1 MTDLL
6 ERLRAALS
14 PDYRVERELGGGGMS
29 RVFLAEEMELGRRV
43 VIKVLPPEMAAGVSI
58 DRFRREIQLAAALQ
72 HPHIVPL
79 LHAGHVGEVLYYT
92 MPLIEGESL
101 RAKLA
106 REGALPIADSV
117 RILRDVVDALAYAHR
132 YGVAHRDIKPDNV
145 LISAHHAVVTDFGV
159 AKALGEATGETS
171 LTSVGVT
178 LGTPAYMAPEQAAA
192 DPHVDHRCDIY
203 AVGTLAYEM
212 LTGRP
217 PFAGGTAQQVL
228 AAQVSEA
235 PPPLSKYR
243 TTVPPALAET
253 VMRCLEKNPAD
264 RWQSADDLL
273 HQLEVMATPSG
284 GTQPVPAAA
293 ARARSGRR
301 TRLAVYAGLAAL
313 ALAAVSGVVF
323 IARGRGDAGSHQR
336 KMLLVLPFQNLGR
349 PDDDYFADGMTEEI
363 TARLGSVQDLG
374 VIARTTAVQYKNTGK
389 TIRQIGQELGVE
401 YVLEGT
407 VRWERSPTGSSRV
420 RVSPQLIRVSDATH
434 LWAHVYD
441 EVLAGVFEVQSG
453 IAQQVITALD
463 VALVEPERQAL
474 VAKPT
479 NNVAAYDAYLRGN
492 EYYSRGYE
500 EKGFRIAVEMYQ
512 EAVRLDRGFAQA
524 YAQLSIVH
532 SAMFWFYFDRTDGR
546 VAQAAS
552 AAAKALQL
560 RPNLPEAHLAMG
572 YYHYWGHLDYDRAL
586 QEFAMV
592 QARQPNNSD
601 VLSAMAFV
609 QRRQGKWAEAL
620 ANLRKAIELDPRSQ
634 TLAFEAGLTCHLT
647 RRYSEAERHFDRA
660 IELAPEWSEP
670 YSDRARLYLS
680 WEGNTEKAERSLL
693 PSLGKT
699 ERLALAGRTQR
710 LGEFFVPR
718 DEAYQAALRGLS
730 LSSAGSDTAGYFL
743 FKAEFYRQSHQP
755 QFERAY
761 SDSARVVLEAAVK
774 QRPEDA
780 GFHGALGLA
789 YAGLDRKG
797 DAIREARRSL
807 ELVPISKDAFFGAAR
822 AVNLAHVYA
831 LVGEHEAAID
841 QLKLLLS
848 IPSEISIPLL
858 RVDPNWDSL
867 RGDPRFQRLLA
878 GTP

>member
-106 REGALPIADSV
+106 RDGALPIADTV
-117 RILRDVVDALAYAHR
+117 RILQDVVDALAYAHR
-132 YGVAHRDIKPDNV
+132 HGVAHRDIKPDNV
-145 LISAHHAVVTDFGV
+145 LISDHHAVVTDFGV

-235 PPPLSKYR
+235 PAPLSKYR

-273 HQLEVMATPSG
+273 HQLDVMATPSG
-284 GTQPVPAAA
+284 GTRPVPAAA
-293 ARARSGRR
+293 ARAPSGRR
-301 TRLAVYAGLAAL
+301 TRLAVYAGLAGL

-323 IARGRGDAGSHQR
+323 IARGHGDAASHQR
-336 KMLLVLPFQNLGR
+336 KLLVVLPFQNLGR
-349 PDDDYFADGMTEEI
+349 AADDYFADGITEEI

-374 VIARTTAVQYKNTGK
+374 VIARTTASQYKNTAK
-389 TIRQIGQELGVE
+389 TIRQIGQELSVE

-407 VRWERSPTGSSRV
+407 VRWERSPSGSSRV

-492 EYYSRGYE
+492 DYYSRGYE

-512 EAVRLDRGFAQA
+512 EAVGLDPGFAQA

-532 SAMFWFYFDRTDGR
+532 SALFWFYFDRTDGR
-546 VAQAAS
+546 LGQAAS

-560 RPNLPEAHLAMG
+560 RPDLPEAHLAMG

-592 QARQPNNSD
+592 QARWPNNSD
-601 VLSAMAFV
+601 VLSATAYV

-620 ANLRKAIELDPRSQ
+620 ANLSRAIELDPRSN
-634 TLAFEAGLTCHLT
+634 TLAFEVGLTYVLM
-647 RRYSEAERHFDRA
+647 RRYPEAERYLDRA
-660 IELAPEWSEP
+660 IELAPEWPEP
-670 YSDRARLYLS
+670 YSEKARLYLD
-680 WEGNTEKAERSLL
+680 WKGNTERAERPLL
-693 PSLGKT
+693 QSLGKT
-699 ERLALAGRTQR
+699 DRLARAGTNR
-710 LGEFFVPR
+710 LGTLFIPR
-718 DEAYQAALRGLS
+718 NEEYRAAVRGRS
-730 LSSAGSDTAGYFL
+730 LGSAGSDTAGYFL
-743 FKAEFYRQSHQP
+743 FKAELYRQSHEP
-755 QFERAY
+755 RLERAY
-761 SDSARVVLEAAVK
+761 SDSARAVLEADVRK
-774 QRPEDA
+774 RPEDA
-780 GFHGALGLA
+780 GFRAALGLA
-789 YAGLDRKG
+789 YAGLDRKA
-797 DAIREARRSL
+797 DAIREARRSV
-807 ELVPISKDAFFGAAR
+807 ELVPLSKDAYFGAAR
-822 AVNLAHVYA
+822 VENLAHVYA
-831 LVGEHEAAID
+831 LVGEPEAAID

-867 RGDPRFQRLLA
+867 RGDPRSQRLLA

>member
-1 MTDLL
+1 MPDL
-6 ERLRAALS
+6 RCGRA
-14 PDYRVERELGGGGMS
+14 
-29 RVFLAEEMELGRRV
+29 LA
-43 VIKVLPPEMAAGVSI
+43 
-58 DRFRREIQLAAALQ
+58 DALQ

-79 LHAGHVGEVLYYT
+79 LHAGQVEEVLYYT

-106 REGALPIADSV
+106 REGALPIADTV

-132 YGVAHRDIKPDNV
+132 HDVAHRDIKPDNV
-145 LISAHHAVVTDFGV
+145 LVTDHHAVVTDFGV

-171 LTSVGVT
+171 LTSIGVT

-192 DPHVDHRCDIY
+192 DPHVDHRCAIY

-217 PFAGGTAQQVL
+217 PFTGGTPQQLL

-235 PPPLSKYR
+235 PAPLLKYR

-264 RWQSADDLL
+264 RWQSADEVL
-273 HQLEVMATPSG
+273 HQLEAMATPSG
-284 GTQPVPAAA
+284 GTQPVPAAP
-293 ARARSGRR
+293 ARVPSGRR
-301 TRLAVYAGLAAL
+301 TRLTVYAGLAGL

-323 IARGRGDAGSHQR
+323 IARGHGDAASHQR
-336 KMLLVLPFQNLGR
+336 KLLVVLPFQNLGR
-349 PDDDYFADGMTEEI
+349 AADDYFADGITEEI
-363 TARLGSVQDLG
+363 TARLGSLQDLG
-374 VIARTTAVQYKNTGK
+374 VIARTTAGQYKNTAK

-407 VRWERSPTGSSRV
+407 VRWERSPAGSNRV

-441 EVLAGVFEVQSG
+441 EVLAGVFEGQAG
-453 IAQQVITALD
+453 IAQQVIDALD

-479 NNVAAYDAYLRGN
+479 NSVAAYDAYLRGN
-492 EYYSRGYE
+492 EYYSRGYQ
-500 EKGFRIAVEMYQ
+500 EKGFRIAVGMYQ
-512 EAVRLDRGFAQA
+512 EAIRLDPAFAQA
-524 YAQLSIVH
+524 YAHLSIVH
-532 SAMFWFYFDRTDGR
+532 SGLFWFYFDRTEAR
-546 VAQAAS
+546 LAEAVRAAQ
-552 AAAKALQL
+552 KALQL
-560 RPNLPEAHLAMG
+560 RADLPDAHMAMG

-586 QEFAMV
+586 QEFAIV
-592 QARQPNNSD
+592 QARRPNNSD
-601 VLSAMAFV
+601 VLSATAFV

-620 ANLRKAIELDPRSQ
+620 ANLNRTIKLDPRSN
-634 TLAFEAGLTCHLT
+634 TLAFEVGLTYVLM
-647 RRYSEAERHFDRA
+647 RRYPQAEQSLDRP
-660 IELAPEWSEP
+660 IEPAPEWSEP

-693 PSLGKT
+693 QSLGKT
-699 ERLALAGRTQR
+699 DRLALAGRTQR

-730 LSSAGSDTAGYFL
+730 LSSAGSDTAGDFL
-743 FKAEFYRQSHQP
+743 FKAEVYRQSHQA

-774 QRPEDA
+774 QRPKDA

-797 DAIREARRSL
+797 EAVREARRSL

-878 GTP
+878 GTL

>member
-1 MTDLL
+1 MRDLL

-171 LTSVGVT
+171 LTS
-178 LGTPAYMAPEQAAA
+178 
-192 DPHVDHRCDIY
+192 
-203 AVGTLAYEM
+203 
-212 LTGRP
+212 
-217 PFAGGTAQQVL
+217 
-228 AAQVSEA
+228 
-235 PPPLSKYR
+235 
-243 TTVPPALAET
+243 
-253 VMRCLEKNPAD
+253 
-264 RWQSADDLL
+264 
-273 HQLEVMATPSG
+273 SG

-407 VRWERSPTGSSRV
+407 VRWERSPAGSSRV

-441 EVLAGVFEVQSG
+441 EVLAGEVEVPSG
-453 IAQQVITALD
+453 IAQQVVTALN
-463 VALVEPERQAL
+463 VTLGEGERQTL
-474 VAKPT
+474 DAKPT
-479 NNVAAYDAYLRGN
+479 ANLAAYDAYLRGN
-492 EYYSRGYE
+492 
-500 EKGFRIAVEMYQ
+500 A
-512 EAVRLDRGFAQA
+512 
-524 YAQLSIVH
+524 
-532 SAMFWFYFDRTDGR
+532 
-546 VAQAAS
+546 
-552 AAAKALQL
+552 
-560 RPNLPEAHLAMG
+560 
-572 YYHYWGHLDYDRAL
+572 
-586 QEFAMV
+586 
-592 QARQPNNSD
+592 
-601 VLSAMAFV
+601 
-609 QRRQGKWAEAL
+609 
-620 ANLRKAIELDPRSQ
+620 
-634 TLAFEAGLTCHLT
+634 
-647 RRYSEAERHFDRA
+647 
-660 IELAPEWSEP
+660 
-670 YSDRARLYLS
+670 
-680 WEGNTEKAERSLL
+680 
-693 PSLGKT
+693 
-699 ERLALAGRTQR
+699 
-710 LGEFFVPR
+710 
-718 DEAYQAALRGLS
+718 
-730 LSSAGSDTAGYFL
+730 
-743 FKAEFYRQSHQP
+743 
-755 QFERAY
+755 
-761 SDSARVVLEAAVK
+761 
-774 QRPEDA
+774 
-780 GFHGALGLA
+780 
-789 YAGLDRKG
+789 
-797 DAIREARRSL
+797 
-807 ELVPISKDAFFGAAR
+807 
-822 AVNLAHVYA
+822 
-831 LVGEHEAAID
+831 
-841 QLKLLLS
+841 
-848 IPSEISIPLL
+848 
-858 RVDPNWDSL
+858 
-867 RGDPRFQRLLA
+867 
-878 GTP
+878 

>member
-1 MTDLL
+1 MRDLL
-6 ERLRAALS
+6 EHLRAALS

-243 TTVPPALAET
+243 TTVSPALAET

-284 GTQPVPAAA
+284 GTQPVPPAA
-293 ARARSGRR
+293 ARAPSGRR

-323 IARGRGDAGSHQR
+323 IARGHGDAGSHQR

-407 VRWERSPTGSSRV
+407 VRWERSPAGSSRV

-441 EVLAGVFEVQSG
+441 EVLAGVFDVQSG
-453 IAQQVITALD
+453 IAQQVVTALN
-463 VALVEPERQAL
+463 VTLGEGERQTL
-474 VAKPT
+474 EAKPT
-479 NNVAAYDAYLRGN
+479 ANLAAYDAFLRGN
-492 EYYSRGYE
+492 EYYNRGYE
-500 EKGFRIAVEMYQ
+500 ESSWRIAVGMYQ
-512 EAVRLDRGFAQA
+512 EAIKLDPRFAQA

-532 SAMFWFYFDRTDGR
+532 SGLFWFYFDRTDGR
-546 VAQAAS
+546 LAQAAS
-552 AAAKALQL
+552 AAAKALQV
-560 RPNLPEAHLAMG
+560 RPDLPEAHLAMG

-586 QEFAMV
+586 QEFAIV
-592 QARQPNNSD
+592 RAHQPNNSD
-601 VLSAMAFV
+601 VVAATAFV

-620 ANLRKAIELDPRSQ
+620 ANLSRAIELDPRSN
-634 TLAFEAGLTCHLT
+634 TLAFEVGLTYVLM
-647 RRYSEAERHFDRA
+647 RRYPEAERSLDRA
-660 IELAPEWSEP
+660 IALAPEWPDP
-670 YSDRARLYLS
+670 YSEKARLYLH
-680 WEGNTEKAERSLL
+680 WKGNTEQAERPLL
-693 PSLGKT
+693 QSLGKT
-699 ERLALAGRTQR
+699 DRLARTGTNR
-710 LGEFFVPR
+710 LGTLFIPR
-718 DEAYQAALRGLS
+718 NEVYRAALRGLS
-730 LSSAGSDTAGYFL
+730 LGSAGSDTAGYFL
-743 FKAEFYRQSHQP
+743 FKAELYRQSHVP
-755 QFERAY
+755 RLERAY
-761 SDSARVVLEAAVK
+761 SDSARAVLEADVK
-774 QRPEDA
+774 KRPEDA
-780 GFHGALGLA
+780 GFRAALGLA
-789 YAGLDRKG
+789 YAGLDRKA
-797 DAIREARRSL
+797 DAIREARRSV
-807 ELVPISKDAFFGAAR
+807 ELGPVSKDAFFGAAR
-822 AVNLAHVYA
+822 VVNLAHVYA
-831 LVGEHEAAID
+831 LVGEHQAAIE

-878 GTP
+878 GAP

>member
-1 MTDLL
+1 MRDLL
-6 ERLRAALS
+6 DRLRVALS

-29 RVFLAEEMELGRRV
+29 RVFLAEETELGRRV
-43 VIKVLPPEMAAGVSI
+43 VIKILPPEMGVGVSI

-79 LHAGHVGEVLYYT
+79 LHAGHVEEVLYYT

-106 REGALPIADSV
+106 REGALPIADTV

-132 YGVAHRDIKPDNV
+132 HDVAHRDIKPDNV
-145 LISAHHAVVTDFGV
+145 LISDHHAVVTDFGV
-159 AKALGEATGETS
+159 AKALGEATG
-171 LTSVGVT
+171 
-178 LGTPAYMAPEQAAA
+178 
-192 DPHVDHRCDIY
+192 
-203 AVGTLAYEM
+203 
-212 LTGRP
+212 
-217 PFAGGTAQQVL
+217 
-228 AAQVSEA
+228 
-235 PPPLSKYR
+235 
-243 TTVPPALAET
+243 
-253 VMRCLEKNPAD
+253 
-264 RWQSADDLL
+264 
-273 HQLEVMATPSG
+273 TPSG

-293 ARARSGRR
+293 ARAPSRRR
-301 TRLAVYAGLAAL
+301 TRLAVYAGLAVL
-313 ALAAVSGVVF
+313 GLAAVSGVAF
-323 IARGRGDAGSHQR
+323 LARGHGDAGSHQR
-336 KMLLVLPFQNLGR
+336 KLLLVLPFQNLGR

-363 TARLGSVQDLG
+363 TARLGGVQDLA
-374 VIARTTAVQYKNTGK
+374 VIARTTAGQYKNTAK

-407 VRWERSPTGSSRV
+407 VRWERSPAGSSRV

-512 EAVRLDRGFAQA
+512 EAVRLDPGFAQA

-532 SAMFWFYFDRTDGR
+532 SALFWFYFDRTDGR

-560 RPNLPEAHLAMG
+560 RPDLPEGHLAMG

-647 RRYSEAERHFDRA
+647 RRYPEAERYLDRA

-699 ERLALAGRTQR
+699 DRLALAGRTQR

-718 DEAYQAALRGLS
+718 DETYQAALRGLS

-797 DAIREARRSL
+797 DAIREARRSV
-807 ELVPISKDAFFGAAR
+807 E
-822 AVNLAHVYA
+822 
-831 LVGEHEAAID
+831 
-841 QLKLLLS
+841 
-848 IPSEISIPLL
+848 
-858 RVDPNWDSL
+858 
-867 RGDPRFQRLLA
+867 
-878 GTP
+878 

>member
-1 MTDLL
+1 MRDLL
-6 ERLRAALS
+6 ERLRVALS

-29 RVFLAEEMELGRRV
+29 RVFLAEETELGRRV
-43 VIKVLPPEMAAGVSI
+43 VIKILPPEMGVGVSI

-79 LHAGHVGEVLYYT
+79 LHAGHVEEVLYYT

-106 REGALPIADSV
+106 REGALPIADTV

-132 YGVAHRDIKPDNV
+132 HDVAHRDIKPDSV
-145 LISAHHAVVTDFGV
+145 LIADPPAVVTGFGV
-159 AKALGEATGETS
+159 AKALGEATGETAPPP
-171 LTSVGVT
+171 VGVT

-217 PFAGGTAQQVL
+217 PFTGGTPQQLL

-235 PPPLSKYR
+235 PAPLSRYR
-243 TTVPPALAET
+243 TTVPAALAET

-293 ARARSGRR
+293 ARAPSGRR

-323 IARGRGDAGSHQR
+323 IARGHGDAASHQR
-336 KMLLVLPFQNLGR
+336 KLLVVLPFQNLGR
-349 PDDDYFADGMTEEI
+349 AADDYFADGITEEI
-363 TARLGSVQDLG
+363 TARLGSLQDLG
-374 VIARTTAVQYKNTGK
+374 VIARTTAGQYKNTAK

-407 VRWERSPTGSSRV
+407 VRWERSPAGSNRV

-512 EAVRLDRGFAQA
+512 EAVRLDHGFAQA
-524 YAQLSIVH
+524 YAQLSIAH
-532 SAMFWFYFDRTDGR
+532 SALFWFYFDRTDGR
-546 VAQAAS
+546 LAQAAS

-560 RPNLPEAHLAMG
+560 QPDLPEAHLAMG

-620 ANLRKAIELDPRSQ
+620 ANLTKAIELDPRSK
-634 TLAFEAGLTCHLT
+634 TLAFEVGLPCYLI
-647 RRYSEAERHFDRA
+647 RRYPEAERYLDRA
-660 IELAPEWSEP
+660 IQLAPEWSEP

-693 PSLGKT
+693 QSLGKT
-699 ERLALAGRTQR
+699 DRLALAGRTQR

-743 FKAEFYRQSHQP
+743 FKAEFYRQSHQS

-780 GFHGALGLA
+780 GFPGAPGLA
-789 YAGLDRKG
+789 YPGLDRKG
-797 DAIREARRSL
+797 EAVREARRSL

-878 GTP
+878 GTL

>member
-1 MTDLL
+1 MRDLL
-6 ERLRAALS
+6 ERLRVALS

-171 LTSVGVT
+171 LTS
-178 LGTPAYMAPEQAAA
+178 
-192 DPHVDHRCDIY
+192 
-203 AVGTLAYEM
+203 
-212 LTGRP
+212 
-217 PFAGGTAQQVL
+217 
-228 AAQVSEA
+228 
-235 PPPLSKYR
+235 
-243 TTVPPALAET
+243 
-253 VMRCLEKNPAD
+253 
-264 RWQSADDLL
+264 
-273 HQLEVMATPSG
+273 SG

-363 TARLGSVQDLG
+363 TARLGSGQDLG
-374 VIARTTAVQYKNTGK
+374 VIARTTAGQYKNTAK
-389 TIRQIGQELGVE
+389 TIRQIGPELGVE

-407 VRWERSPTGSSRV
+407 GRRERAPAGSSRV
-420 RVSPQLIRVSDATH
+420 PVSPQLIRVSDATH

-441 EVLAGVFEVQSG
+441 EVLAGVFEGQSG

-463 VALVEPERQAL
+463 VALGEPERQAL
-474 VAKPT
+474 VAEPT

-560 RPNLPEAHLAMG
+560 RPDLPEGHLAMG

-647 RRYSEAERHFDRA
+647 RRYPEAERYLDRA

-699 ERLALAGRTQR
+699 DRLVLPGHTQR
-710 LGEFFVPR
+710 LGEFFIPR
-718 DEAYQAALRGLS
+718 DAAYQTALRGLS
-730 LSSAGSDTAGYFL
+730 LSAVGGDTAAYFL
-743 FKAEFYRQSHQP
+743 FKTEFYRQNHEP
-755 QFERAY
+755 RLERAY
-761 SDSARVVLEAAVK
+761 SDSARAVLEADVK
-774 QRPEDA
+774 KRPEDA
-780 GFHGALGLA
+780 GFRAALGLA
-789 YAGLDRKG
+789 YAGLNRKA

-807 ELVPISKDAFFGAAR
+807 ELLPLSKDAYFGAAR
-822 AVNLAHVYA
+822 VVNLAHVYA
-831 LVGEHEAAID
+831 LVGESEAAIE

-858 RVDPNWDSL
+858 RGDPNWDSL

-878 GTP
+878 GTL

>member
-1 MTDLL
+1 MRDLL
-6 ERLRAALS
+6 ERLRVALS

-29 RVFLAEEMELGRRV
+29 RVFLAEETELGRRV
-43 VIKVLPPEMAAGVSI
+43 VIKILPPEMGVGVSI

-79 LHAGHVGEVLYYT
+79 LHAGHVEEVLYYT

-106 REGALPIADSV
+106 REGALPIADTV

-132 YGVAHRDIKPDNV
+132 HDVAHRDIKPDNV
-145 LISAHHAVVTDFGV
+145 LISDHHAVVTDFGV

-217 PFAGGTAQQVL
+217 PFAGGTPQQLL

-235 PPPLSKYR
+235 PPPLSRYR

-273 HQLEVMATPSG
+273 HQLEAMATPSG

-293 ARARSGRR
+293 ARAPSRRR
-301 TRLAVYAGLAAL
+301 TRLAVYAGLAVL
-313 ALAAVSGVVF
+313 GLAAVSGVAF
-323 IARGRGDAGSHQR
+323 LARGHGDAGSHQR
-336 KMLLVLPFQNLGR
+336 KLLLVLPFQNLGR

-374 VIARTTAVQYKNTGK
+374 VIARTTAGQYKNTAK

-407 VRWERSPTGSSRV
+407 VRWERSPAGSSRV

-441 EVLAGVFEVQSG
+441 EVLAGVFEVQAG
-453 IAQQVITALD
+453 IAQQVIDALD

-479 NNVAAYDAYLRGN
+479 NSVAAYDAYLRGN

-512 EAVRLDRGFAQA
+512 EAVRLDPRFAQA

-532 SAMFWFYFDRTDGR
+532 SALFWFYYDRTESR
-546 VAQAAS
+546 LVQASQAAE
-552 AAAKALQL
+552 KALQL
-560 RPNLPEAHLAMG
+560 RPELPEAHLAMG
-572 YYHYWGHLDYDRAL
+572 YYYYWGHLDYDRAL
-586 QEFAMV
+586 REFAIV
-592 QARQPNNSD
+592 QAHQPNNGD
-601 VLSAMAFV
+601 VLAATAFV

-620 ANLRKAIELDPRSQ
+620 ANLTKAIKLDPRSN
-634 TLAFEAGLTCHLT
+634 TLAFEVGLTNVLI
-647 RRYSEAERHFDRA
+647 RRYPEAEQYLDRA
-660 IELAPEWSEP
+660 IELAPEWPEP
-670 YSDRARLYLS
+670 YTDRARLYLS
-680 WEGNTEKAERSLL
+680 WEGNTHKAERSLL
-693 PSLGKT
+693 QSLGKT
-699 ERLALAGRTQR
+699 DRLVLPGRTQR
-710 LGEFFVPR
+710 LGEFFIPR
-718 DEAYQAALRGLS
+718 DEAYQTALRGLS
-730 LSSAGSDTAGYFL
+730 LSAVGSDTAAYFL
-743 FKAEFYRQSHQP
+743 FKAEFYRQNHEP
-755 QFERAY
+755 RLERAY
-761 SDSARVVLEAAVK
+761 SDSARAVLEADIK
-774 QRPEDA
+774 KRPEDA
-780 GFHGALGLA
+780 GFRAALGLA
-789 YAGLDRKG
+789 YAGLNRKA

-807 ELVPISKDAFFGAAR
+807 ELLPLSKDAYFGAAR
-822 AVNLAHVYA
+822 VVNLAHVYA
-831 LVGEHEAAID
+831 LVGESEAAIE

>member
-1 MTDLL
+1 MRDLL

-29 RVFLAEEMELGRRV
+29 RVFLAEEMELGRHV

-79 LHAGHVGEVLYYT
+79 LHAGHVGDVLYYT

-101 RAKLA
+101 RTKLA
-106 REGALPIADSV
+106 RDGALPIADSV

-284 GTQPVPAAA
+284 GTQPVPPAA
-293 ARARSGRR
+293 ARAPSGRR

-323 IARGRGDAGSHQR
+323 IARGHGDAGSHQR

-407 VRWERSPTGSSRV
+407 VRWERSPAGSSRV

-512 EAVRLDRGFAQA
+512 EAVRLDPGFAQA

-532 SAMFWFYFDRTDGR
+532 SALFWFYFDRTDGR
-546 VAQAAS
+546 LAQAAS

-560 RPNLPEAHLAMG
+560 RPDLPEAHLAMG

-647 RRYSEAERHFDRA
+647 RRYPEAERYLDRA

-699 ERLALAGRTQR
+699 DRLVLPGHTQR
-710 LGEFFVPR
+710 LGEFFIPR
-718 DEAYQAALRGLS
+718 DAAYQTALRGLS
-730 LSSAGSDTAGYFL
+730 LSAVGGDTAAYFL
-743 FKAEFYRQSHQP
+743 FKTEFYRQNHEP
-755 QFERAY
+755 RLERAY
-761 SDSARVVLEAAVK
+761 SDSARAVLEADVK
-774 QRPEDA
+774 KRPEDA
-780 GFHGALGLA
+780 GFRAALGLA
-789 YAGLDRKG
+789 YAGLNRKA
-797 DAIREARRSL
+797 DAIREARRSV
-807 ELVPISKDAFFGAAR
+807 ELVPLSKDAYFGAAR
-822 AVNLAHVYA
+822 VVNLAHVYA
-831 LVGEHEAAID
+831 LVGEHQAAIE

-858 RVDPNWDSL
+858 RVDPNWESL

>member
-1 MTDLL
+1 MRDLL

-29 RVFLAEEMELGRRV
+29 RVFLAEEMELARRV

-79 LHAGHVGEVLYYT
+79 LHAGHVGDVLYYT

-101 RAKLA
+101 RTKLA
-106 REGALPIADSV
+106 RDGALPIADSV

-228 AAQVSEA
+228 AAQ
-235 PPPLSKYR
+235 
-243 TTVPPALAET
+243 
-253 VMRCLEKNPAD
+253 
-264 RWQSADDLL
+264 
-273 HQLEVMATPSG
+273 
-284 GTQPVPAAA
+284 
-293 ARARSGRR
+293 
-301 TRLAVYAGLAAL
+301 

-323 IARGRGDAGSHQR
+323 LARGHGDAGSHQR

-374 VIARTTAVQYKNTGK
+374 VIARTTAGQYKNTAK

-407 VRWERSPTGSSRV
+407 VRWERSPAGSSRV

-441 EVLAGVFEVQSG
+441 EVLAGVFEVQAG
-453 IAQQVITALD
+453 IAQQVIDALD

-479 NNVAAYDAYLRGN
+479 NSVAAYDAYLRGN

-512 EAVRLDRGFAQA
+512 EAVRLDPRFAQA

-532 SAMFWFYFDRTDGR
+532 SALFWFYYDRTESR
-546 VAQAAS
+546 LVQASQAAE
-552 AAAKALQL
+552 KALQL
-560 RPNLPEAHLAMG
+560 RPELPEAHLAMG
-572 YYHYWGHLDYDRAL
+572 YYYYWGHLDYDRAL
-586 QEFAMV
+586 REFAIV
-592 QARQPNNSD
+592 QAHQPNNGD
-601 VLSAMAFV
+601 VLAATAFV

-620 ANLRKAIELDPRSQ
+620 ANLTKAIKLDPRSN
-634 TLAFEAGLTCHLT
+634 TLAFEVGLTNVLI
-647 RRYSEAERHFDRA
+647 RRYPEAEQYLDRA
-660 IELAPEWSEP
+660 IELAPEWPEP
-670 YSDRARLYLS
+670 YTDRARLYLS
-680 WEGNTEKAERSLL
+680 WEGNTHKAERSLL
-693 PSLGKT
+693 QSLGKT
-699 ERLALAGRTQR
+699 DRLVLPGRTQR
-710 LGEFFVPR
+710 LGEFFIPR
-718 DEAYQAALRGLS
+718 DEAYQTALRGLS
-730 LSSAGSDTAGYFL
+730 LSAVGSDTAAYFL
-743 FKAEFYRQSHQP
+743 FKAEFYRQNHEP
-755 QFERAY
+755 RLERAY
-761 SDSARVVLEAAVK
+761 SDSARAVLEADTK
-774 QRPEDA
+774 KRPEDA
-780 GFHGALGLA
+780 GFRAALGLA
-789 YAGLDRKG
+789 YAGLNRKA

-807 ELVPISKDAFFGAAR
+807 ELLPLSKDAYFGAAR
-822 AVNLAHVYA
+822 VVNLAHVYA
-831 LVGEHEAAID
+831 LVGESEAAIE

>member
-79 LHAGHVGEVLYYT
+79 LHAGHVRDVLYYT

-106 REGALPIADSV
+106 RDGALPIADSV

-178 LGTPAYMAPEQAAA
+178 LGRPAYMAPEQAAA
-192 DPHVDHRCDIY
+192 DPHVAHRGAVY

-243 TTVPPALAET
+243 TTVPRALAET
-253 VMRCLEKNPAD
+253 VMRRLEKNPAD

-273 HQLEVMATPSG
+273 HQLEVLATPSG

-293 ARARSGRR
+293 ARAPSGRR

-323 IARGRGDAGSHQR
+323 IARGHGDAGSHQR

-407 VRWERSPTGSSRV
+407 VRWERSPAGSSRV

-441 EVLAGVFEVQSG
+441 EVLAGVFAVPSG

-479 NNVAAYDAYLRGN
+479 NSVAAYDAYLRGN
-492 EYYSRGYE
+492 DYYSRGYE

-512 EAVRLDRGFAQA
+512 EAVRLDPRFAQA
-524 YAQLSIVH
+524 YPKLSIVH
-532 SAMFWFYFDRTDGR
+532 SALFWFYYDRTESR
-546 VAQAAS
+546 LVQASQAAE
-552 AAAKALQL
+552 KALQL
-560 RPNLPEAHLAMG
+560 RPALPEAHLARG

-620 ANLRKAIELDPRSQ
+620 VNLRKAIELDPRSQ

-647 RRYSEAERHFDRA
+647 RGYPEAERYFDRA

-699 ERLALAGRTQR
+699 DRLVLPGHTQR
-710 LGEFFVPR
+710 LGEFFIPR
-718 DEAYQAALRGLS
+718 DAAYQTALRGLS
-730 LSSAGSDTAGYFL
+730 LSAVGGDTAAYFL
-743 FKAEFYRQSHQP
+743 FKTEFYRQNHEP
-755 QFERAY
+755 RLERAY
-761 SDSARVVLEAAVK
+761 SDSARAVLEADVK
-774 QRPEDA
+774 KRPEDA
-780 GFHGALGLA
+780 GFRAALGLA
-789 YAGLDRKG
+789 YAGLNRKA
-797 DAIREARRSL
+797 DAIREARRSV
-807 ELVPISKDAFFGAAR
+807 ELVPLSKDAYFGAAR
-822 AVNLAHVYA
+822 VVNLAHVYA
-831 LVGEHEAAID
+831 LVGEAAAAIE

-848 IPSEISIPLL
+848 IPSESSIPL
-858 RVDPNWDSL
+858 RRGSPDAESL
-867 RGDPRFQRLLA
+867 RGHPRSQ
-878 GTP
+878 PV

>member
-1 MTDLL
+1 MRDLL
-6 ERLRAALS
+6 ERLRVALS

-29 RVFLAEEMELGRRV
+29 RVFLAEETELGRRV
-43 VIKVLPPEMAAGVSI
+43 VIKILPPEMGVGVSI

-79 LHAGHVGEVLYYT
+79 LHAGHVEEVLYYT

-106 REGALPIADSV
+106 REGALPIADTV

-132 YGVAHRDIKPDNV
+132 HDVAHRDIKPDNV
-145 LISAHHAVVTDFGV
+145 LISDHHAVVTDFGV

-217 PFAGGTAQQVL
+217 PFAGGAPQQLL

-243 TTVPPALAET
+243 ATVPPGLAET

-264 RWQSADDLL
+264 RWQSADELL
-273 HQLEVMATPSG
+273 HQLEAMATPSG
-284 GTQPVPAAA
+284 GTQPVPTAA
-293 ARARSGRR
+293 ARAPSGRR
-301 TRLAVYAGLAAL
+301 TRLAVYAGLAVL
-313 ALAAVSGVVF
+313 GLAAVSGVVF
-323 IARGRGDAGSHQR
+323 LARGHADAGSHKR
-336 KMLLVLPFQNLGR
+336 KLLVVLPFQNLGR
-349 PDDDYFADGMTEEI
+349 PDDDYFADGITEEI
-363 TARLGSVQDLG
+363 TARLGSLQELG
-374 VIARTTAVQYKNTGK
+374 VIARTTAVQYKSTAK

-407 VRWERSPTGSSRV
+407 GRWERSPAGSSRV

-453 IAQQVITALD
+453 IAQQVIDALD

-492 EYYSRGYE
+492 EYYNRGYE
-500 EKGFRIAVEMYQ
+500 ESSWRIAVGMYQ
-512 EAVRLDRGFAQA
+512 EAIKLDPRFAQA

-532 SAMFWFYFDRTDGR
+532 SALFWFYFDRTDGR
-546 VAQAAS
+546 LAQAAS
-552 AAAKALQL
+552 ASAKALQL
-560 RPNLPEAHLAMG
+560 RPDLPEAHLAMG

-586 QEFAMV
+586 QEFATV

-620 ANLRKAIELDPRSQ
+620 ANLTKAIELDPRSK
-634 TLAFEAGLTCHLT
+634 TLAFEVALTCYLI
-647 RRYSEAERHFDRA
+647 RRYPEAERYLDRA

-693 PSLGKT
+693 QSLGKT
-699 ERLALAGRTQR
+699 DRLVLPGHTQR
-710 LGEFFVPR
+710 LGEFFIPR
-718 DEAYQAALRGLS
+718 DAAYQTALRGLS
-730 LSSAGSDTAGYFL
+730 LSAVGGDTAAYFL
-743 FKAEFYRQSHQP
+743 FKTEFYRQNHEP
-755 QFERAY
+755 RLERAY
-761 SDSARVVLEAAVK
+761 SDSARAVLEADVK
-774 QRPEDA
+774 KRPEDA
-780 GFHGALGLA
+780 GFRAALGLA
-789 YAGLDRKG
+789 YAGLNRKA
-797 DAIREARRSL
+797 DAIREARRSV
-807 ELVPISKDAFFGAAR
+807 ELVPLSKDAYFGAAR
-822 AVNLAHVYA
+822 VVNLAHVYA
-831 LVGEHEAAID
+831 LVGEHQAAIE

-858 RVDPNWDSL
+858 RVDPNWESL

>member
-1 MTDLL
+1 MRDLL
-6 ERLRAALS
+6 ERLRVALS

-29 RVFLAEEMELGRRV
+29 RVFLAEETELGRRV
-43 VIKVLPPEMAAGVSI
+43 VIKILPPEMGAGVSI

-79 LHAGHVGEVLYYT
+79 LHAGHVEEVLYYT

-106 REGALPIADSV
+106 REGALPIADTV

-132 YGVAHRDIKPDNV
+132 HDVAHRDIKPDNV
-145 LISAHHAVVTDFGV
+145 LISDHHAVVTDFGV

-178 LGTPAYMAPEQAAA
+178 LGTPAYMAPEQ
-192 DPHVDHRCDIY
+192 
-203 AVGTLAYEM
+203 
-212 LTGRP
+212 
-217 PFAGGTAQQVL
+217 
-228 AAQVSEA
+228 VSEA
-235 PPPLSKYR
+235 PPPLSRYR

-273 HQLEVMATPSG
+273 HQLEAMATPSG
-284 GTQPVPAAA
+284 GTPVPAAA
-293 ARARSGRR
+293 ARAPSRRR
-301 TRLAVYAGLAAL
+301 TRLAVYAGLAVL
-313 ALAAVSGVVF
+313 GLAAVSGVAF
-323 IARGRGDAGSHQR
+323 LARGHGDAGSHQR
-336 KMLLVLPFQNLGR
+336 KLLLVLPFQNLGR

-374 VIARTTAVQYKNTGK
+374 VIARTTAGQYKNTAK

-407 VRWERSPTGSSRV
+407 VRWERSPAGSSRV

-441 EVLAGVFEVQSG
+441 EVLAGVFEVQAG
-453 IAQQVITALD
+453 IAQQVIDALD

-479 NNVAAYDAYLRGN
+479 NSVAAYDAYLRGN

-512 EAVRLDRGFAQA
+512 EAVRLDPRFAQA

-532 SAMFWFYFDRTDGR
+532 SALFWFYYDRNESR
-546 VAQAAS
+546 LVQAS
-552 AAAKALQL
+552 PAAEKALQL
-560 RPNLPEAHLAMG
+560 RPELPEAHLAMG
-572 YYHYWGHLDYDRAL
+572 YYYYWGHLDYDRAL
-586 QEFAMV
+586 REFAIV
-592 QARQPNNSD
+592 QAHQPNNGD
-601 VLSAMAFV
+601 VLAATAFV

-620 ANLRKAIELDPRSQ
+620 ANLTKAIKLDPRSN
-634 TLAFEAGLTCHLT
+634 TLPFEVGLTNVLI
-647 RRYSEAERHFDRA
+647 RRYPEAEQYLDRA
-660 IELAPEWSEP
+660 IELAPEWPEP
-670 YSDRARLYLS
+670 YTDRDRLYLS
-680 WEGNTEKAERSLL
+680 WEGNTHKAERSLL
-693 PSLGKT
+693 QSLGKT
-699 ERLALAGRTQR
+699 DRLVLPGRTQR
-710 LGEFFVPR
+710 LGEFFIPR
-718 DEAYQAALRGLS
+718 DEAYQTALRGLS
-730 LSSAGSDTAGYFL
+730 LSAVGSDTAAYFL
-743 FKAEFYRQSHQP
+743 FKAEFYRQNHEP
-755 QFERAY
+755 RLERAY
-761 SDSARVVLEAAVK
+761 SDSARVVLEADIK
-774 QRPEDA
+774 KRPEDA
-780 GFHGALGLA
+780 GFRAALGLA
-789 YAGLDRKG
+789 YAGLNRKA

-807 ELVPISKDAFFGAAR
+807 ELLPLSKDAYFGAAR
-822 AVNLAHVYA
+822 VVNLAHVYA
-831 LVGEHEAAID
+831 LVGETEAAIE